1 MWGLDIMGL
10 SLNIYLPKFLD
21 STFDWRI
28 TQYFCMELTQ
38 IVISHGRSNHYCYFV
53 NILVLPTMRITSGF
67 LHPSYGKYLSNS
79 NCDVWHDCG
88 KPVIGKSNVPRQWYV
103 DFCTR
108 SINIKVYIY
117 IYTHIYR
124 TWQKGNNTSNSFTTG
139 APFTNTDELQPEHG
153 VITPVITTANTI
165 EWDIDSTLKSKRI

>member
-38 IVISHGRSNHYCYFV
+38 IVISHGRSNRYCYFV

-117 IYTHIYR
+117 IYIYTYIVHDKKAIIHR
-124 TWQKGNNTSNSFTTG
+124 TPSQQG
-139 APFTNTDELQPEHG
+139 PLLQTRMNFNPSM
-153 VITPVITTANTI
+153 V
-165 EWDIDSTLKSKRI
+165 